1 VGSDR
6 APPLAMDRR
15 RGMSPL
21 ARTVFIFG
29 IYVIGV
35 GLAMMLVPGVIF
47 QVLGIPTTDEPWIH
61 LVGYLAVVI
70 GFYYVVAAR
79 SGVEAFFRATVPL
92 RLVSA
97 VVFVGVAALW
107 GYWPIAFFAVPDVA
121 GALWT
126 WSVMRRPAAVTTG

>member
-1 VGSDR
+1 
-6 APPLAMDRR
+6 
-15 RGMSPL
+15 MSPP
-21 ARTVFIFG
+21 ARTVFTFG

-47 QVLGIPTTDEPWIH
+47 EVLGVPTTGEPWIH
-61 LVGYLAVVI
+61 VVGYLAAVI

-79 SGVEAFFRATVPL
+79 SEAEAFLRATVPV
-92 RLVSA
+92 RVVSA

-107 GYWPIAFFAVPDVA
+107 GYWSIVLFAVPDLA

-126 WSVMRRPAAVTTG
+126 WSALRQPAVVAAG